1 MALSNATVIAT
12 PALNYRMLAR
22 KHYAAYGL
30 ICLIWGSTWGA
41 IRLLVRDVPPLRAAA
56 VRFFLAAVL
65 LVLIVF
71 TRGHR
76 LTLTARQWRSLI
88 ILGFTMMALPYGLLF
103 WAEYRVTSSMTAVL
117 FSSCPL
123 FVALFTPLLTHAHV
137 PRRAV
142 FAMLIA
148 MGGIS
153 ALFYTNLYASA
164 DLLLGGAAIM
174 LAVVVSSWSAV
185 FAKREL
191 ASVNPLWGTAIQF
204 CVSAAALFFAS
215 LAFERGRPSDWNQ
228 TSLLALG
235 FLTVFGSVVAFSIY
249 YWLLSNMRAYQLSTV
264 NLVVPIVAMAEGA
277 LLLREA
283 VPLVMVGSAVLVLV
297 SVAMVLRAEDEEV
310 ARLGLVV
317 PEMGVTTDDV
327 PK

>member
-1 MALSNATVIAT
+1 
-12 PALNYRMLAR
+12 MLAH
-22 KHYAAYGL
+22 KHSIAYGFM
-30 ICLIWGSTWGA
+30 CLIWGSTWGA

-65 LVLIVF
+65 LVLVVF
-71 TRGHR
+71 
-76 LTLTARQWRSLI
+76 ARRKPLALAAREWRALI

-103 WAEYRVTSSMTAVL
+103 WAEYRISSSLTAVL

-123 FVALFTPLLTHAHV
+123 FVALFTPLLTHARV

-174 LAVVVSSWSAV
+174 LAVVVSGWSAV

-191 ASVNPLWGTAIQF
+191 ASVNPLWGTAVQF
-204 CVSAAALFFAS
+204 CVSAAALFVAS
-215 LAFERGRPSDWNQ
+215 LAFERGRPSDWNV
-228 TSLLALG
+228 TSFLALG
-235 FLTVFGSVVAFSIY
+235 FLTVFGSVVAFSLY
-249 YWLLSNMRAYQLSTV
+249 YWLLGSMRAYQLSTV
-264 NLVVPIVAMAEGA
+264 NLVVPIVAMTEGA

-283 VPLVMVGSAVLVLV
+283 VPLVMVGCAVLVLV
-297 SVAMVLRAEDEEV
+297 SVAVVLRAEDEEV
-310 ARLGLVV
+310 ATLGLVV
-317 PEMGVTTDDV
+317 PEMELGSKDL